1 MSLTVEPIYLSVVSE
16 HGWDPQTQL
25 RPKLD
30 LEALVASSYTRPRPD
45 PHAAAGSPTSQS
57 PASPGSG
64 SAPAPKKTTARRSP
78 RRTPKKANDAKRT
91 GGSPRKVNDA

>member
-25 RPKLD
+25 RPKFN

-57 PASPGSG
+57 PASPGPG
-64 SAPAPKKTTARRSP
+64 SAPQKHPAVRKRQPGDSTG
-78 RRTPKKANDAKRT
+78 RT
-91 GGSPRKVNDA
+91 GSTSGPRAPRSST